1 MQKQTVHVYVFGTLA
16 DYEPCHAVVGIN
28 FAAFQARPGRYEV
41 RTVGLTRDPM
51 VTMGGITLLPDMVL
65 DDVTPEDSALLM
77 LPGGLAWDELQGAEA
92 VAKALEFLAAGVPV
106 AAICGATAALAR
118 AGALDGRRHTSN
130 APEYLAATGY
140 AGAALYEHKPAV
152 TDQGLITAG
161 AVSALEFAY
170 EILKLLEVYSP
181 ETLDAWYGLFKTG
194 EASYYEK
201 LMQSAQG

>member
-1 MQKQTVHVYVFGTLA
+1 
-16 DYEPCHAVVGIN
+16 
-28 FAAFQARPGRYEV
+28 
-41 RTVGLTRDPM
+41 
-51 VTMGGITLLPDMVL
+51 
-65 DDVTPEDSALLM
+65 
-77 LPGGLAWDELQGAEA
+77 